1 MTHWT
6 QPIGDTPLNRT
17 QRLAALDAHNAKL
30 LARVARETGNTL
42 PPRQAPGATAGGDQR
57 ALRGIPAIGR
67 GVTGAITGTNPN
79 RMPD

>member
-1 MTHWT
+1 VTHWT

-30 LARVARETGNTL
+30 LARVARETGQTL
-42 PPRQAPGATAGGDQR
+42 TRQHPGATAGGDTR

-79 RMPD
+79 RIPD